1 MKKSDDQNIAET
13 FEKMIIEYQ
22 NKVKDIEKYYEN
34 SEKMPKVY

>member
-1 MKKSDDQNIAET
+1 
-13 FEKMIIEYQ
+13 MIIEYQ